1 MGYTI
6 DQWDAL
12 DDYQRAHALG
22 PDLLEAERAA
32 ARCTQCGG
40 PAVDCQDT
48 DNQHAYVVEFR
59 RCYRTRAVKEAQ
71 EKRAK
76 SSNGDMNGV
85 VTIVTLDPT
94 RKKSARKV
102 ATSG

>member
-1 MGYTI
+1 LGLTI

-12 DDYQRAHALG
+12 DDYQRAHALA
-22 PDLLEAERAA
+22 PAFVDAEQEAL
-32 ARCTQCGG
+32 RCTQCGG
-40 PAVDCQDT
+40 PAADCQDT

-59 RCYRTRAVKEAQ
+59 RCYRTQAVKEAQ
-71 EKRAK
+71 EKRARASK
-76 SSNGDMNGV
+76 GDMNGV
-85 VTIVTLDPT
+85 VTIVTFDPT